1 MSKDSDGKGNIL
13 NKEQKEKII
22 LERLEYVEKDIK
34 NLENFAA
41 GQFAN
46 KVKANKKPIDVKDEE
61 FQKELNA
68 TIETEKNQQSKI
80 GGVNAVIS
88 LKATLTDLR
97 EYLVEK
103 GVLPAVSDGKD
114 FEEFPA
120 IKERINNYGKE
131 FREKFSTNEK
141 VNAAVK
147 NRVEYEIINESL
159 DFKELK
165 NDQYIPLDKEANK
178 MLINQISNEV
188 KIPEELYE
196 KIMKGNEQLRSKLTY
211 QIIRPEVEKAFGNP
225 KFNFTQ
231 DGYDYEITTL
241 DNSKLTPENI
251 TNFKNSLNDKLE
263 KANDKLMATE
273 KLMEK
278 VKTQNPDLTNT
289 QVEQFEKALSKLD
302 TKDLTQHKDTLV
314 NTINEVSKTK
324 LGFAEKIYTMVTGK
338 DQEVYLN
345 NKIDGILDKRLSSII
360 SSQTPS
366 VQSPSSQS
374 ANIKQVLNS
383 PTSNFAKTKEMQKSV
398 NRESS
403 SQSADI
409 KQVLSNP
416 TRSFVKTKEMQKAIN
431 RGSMINTSSSISV
444 PTTPYKSI
452 SNKSKQ
458 DERSR

>member
-1 MSKDSDGKGNIL
+1 MSKDSDGKGNTL
-13 NKEQKEKII
+13 TKEQKEKII

-41 GQFAN
+41 AQFAN

-68 TIETEKNQQSKI
+68 TIETEKNQQSKT

-103 GVLPAVSDGKD
+103 SVLPAVSDGKD

-120 IKERINNYGKE
+120 IKERINNYDKE

-141 VNAAVK
+141 VKAAVK

-178 MLINQISNEV
+178 ILTNQISNEV

-225 KFNFTQ
+225 KFNFNQ

-251 TNFKNSLNDKLE
+251 ANFKNSLNDKLE
-263 KANDKLMATE
+263 KANDKLIATE
-273 KLMEK
+273 KLMDN
-278 VKTQNPDLTNT
+278 VKAQNPDLTDT
-289 QVEQFEKALSKLD
+289 QLEQFEKALSKLD
-302 TKDLTQHKDTLV
+302 TKNLTQHKDTLV
-314 NTINEVSKTK
+314 NTINETSKIK

-345 NKIDGILDKRLSSII
+345 NKIDEILNKRLSSII

-383 PTSNFAKTKEMQKSV
+383 PTSNFAKTKEMQKSM
-398 NRESS
+398 NREKS

-416 TRSFVKTKEMQKAIN
+416 TRSFAKTKEMQKAMN

-444 PTTPYKSI
+444 PTTPNKSI

>member
-1 MSKDSDGKGNIL
+1 M
-13 NKEQKEKII
+13 
-22 LERLEYVEKDIK
+22 
-34 NLENFAA
+34 
-41 GQFAN
+41 
-46 KVKANKKPIDVKDEE
+46 
-61 FQKELNA
+61 
-68 TIETEKNQQSKI
+68 
-80 GGVNAVIS
+80 
-88 LKATLTDLR
+88 
-97 EYLVEK
+97 
-103 GVLPAVSDGKD
+103 
-114 FEEFPA
+114 
-120 IKERINNYGKE
+120 
-131 FREKFSTNEK
+131 
-141 VNAAVK
+141 NAAVK

-165 NDQYIPLDKEANK
+165 NYQYIPLDKEANK

-231 DGYDYEITTL
+231 DGYDCEITTL

-263 KANDKLMATE
+263 KANDKLMV
-273 KLMEK
+273 MEK
-278 VKTQNPDLTNT
+278 VKAQNPDLTNT

-345 NKIDGILDKRLSSII
+345 NKIDEILDKRLSSII

-366 VQSPSSQS
+366 VQK
-374 ANIKQVLNS
+374 ALVFKIQVL
-383 PTSNFAKTKEMQKSV
+383 K
-398 NRESS
+398 
-403 SQSADI
+403 
-409 KQVLSNP
+409 VL
-416 TRSFVKTKEMQKAIN
+416 IL
-431 RGSMINTSSSISV
+431 
-444 PTTPYKSI
+444 
-452 SNKSKQ
+452 SKF
-458 DERSR
+458 

>member
-1 MSKDSDGKGNIL
+1 MQENI
-13 NKEQKEKII
+13 IH
-22 LERLEYVEKDIK
+22 Y
-34 NLENFAA
+34 
-41 GQFAN
+41 
-46 KVKANKKPIDVKDEE
+46 
-61 FQKELNA
+61 
-68 TIETEKNQQSKI
+68 
-80 GGVNAVIS
+80 
-88 LKATLTDLR
+88 
-97 EYLVEK
+97 
-103 GVLPAVSDGKD
+103 
-114 FEEFPA
+114 
-120 IKERINNYGKE
+120 
-131 FREKFSTNEK
+131 
-141 VNAAVK
+141 
-147 NRVEYEIINESL
+147 
-159 DFKELK
+159 
-165 NDQYIPLDKEANK
+165 
-178 MLINQISNEV
+178 
-188 KIPEELYE
+188 
-196 KIMKGNEQLRSKLTY
+196 
-211 QIIRPEVEKAFGNP
+211 
-225 KFNFTQ
+225 
-231 DGYDYEITTL
+231 TL
-241 DNSKLTPENI
+241 DESKLTPENI

-263 KANDKLMATE
+263 KANDKLMAAE

-314 NTINEVSKTK
+314 NTINEVSKSK

-383 PTSNFAKTKEMQKSV
+383 PTSNFAKTKEMQRSM

-416 TRSFVKTKEMQKAIN
+416 TRSFAKTKEMQKAIN

-444 PTTPYKSI
+444 PTTPNKSI